1 MTTATTIA
9 ILNNV
14 DHDDDYDHD
23 QDDDN
28 NNSNRRKTNDSSIKV
43 DYKPIFKTS
52 VYQLNRALCET
63 QNLTA
68 EKKRMCFCSQ
78 TDHPKNRLIKFV
90 SQLPR
95 PALSAT

>member
-9 ILNNV
+9 ILNND
-14 DHDDDYDHD
+14 DHDDDYDD
-23 QDDDN
+23 GNDDDNN

-68 EKKRMCFCSQ
+68 EKKECV
-78 TDHPKNRLIKFV
+78 FV
-90 SQLPR
+90 LKPITR
-95 PALSAT
+95 KID